1 MCLLKCLV
9 FEKECSE
16 LFFKRSYFKIKQKQK
31 TKKKIMKKN
40 SEYKINPW
48 NAENIYVMESIDIYP
63 LKRLSELILPK

>member
-1 MCLLKCLV
+1 
-9 FEKECSE
+9 
-16 LFFKRSYFKIKQKQK
+16 
-31 TKKKIMKKN
+31 MKKN